1 MHLGWKQ
8 AGRQKLLY
16 GIPEAMTDVIA
27 ILGTLVDVNGR
38 ILIPGINDTVAP
50 VTEDERSSYDPIDFD
65 LVM

>member
-1 MHLGWKQ
+1 M
-8 AGRQKLLY
+8 A
-16 GIPEAMTDVIA
+16 DVIA

>member
-1 MHLGWKQ
+1 MNNTV
-8 AGRQKLLY
+8 
-16 GIPEAMTDVIA
+16 EAVSS
-27 ILGTLVDVNGR
+27 GR